1 MAVLIY
7 FFQGKI
13 NRENQ
18 MPGLGCHPENRE
30 VENIIPKPVQARARK
45 KNPYIQ
51 RGNQHKNWTVA
62 YWF

>member
-18 MPGLGCHPENRE
+18 MVGLGCHAENRA
-30 VENIIPKPVQARARK
+30 VQNIIPKSIQA
-45 KNPYIQ
+45 
-51 RGNQHKNWTVA
+51 
-62 YWF
+62 

>member
-18 MPGLGCHPENRE
+18 MVGLGCHAENRA
-30 VENIIPKPVQARARK
+30 VQNIIPKSIQAWAL
-45 KNPYIQ
+45 KNSSIQ
-51 RGNQHKNWTVA
+51 RGNQHKNPTVM

>member
-18 MPGLGCHPENRE
+18 MVGLGCHPENRA
-30 VENIIPKPVQARARK
+30 VENKISKTVQARARIIL
-45 KNPYIQ
+45 P
-51 RGNQHKNWTVA
+51 
-62 YWF
+62 